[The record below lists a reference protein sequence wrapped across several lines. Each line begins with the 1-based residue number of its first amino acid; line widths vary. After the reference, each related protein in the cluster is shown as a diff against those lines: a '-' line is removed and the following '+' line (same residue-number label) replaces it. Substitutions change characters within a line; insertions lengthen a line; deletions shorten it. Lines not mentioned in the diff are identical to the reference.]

1 MVNEVDLVVR
11 ARNEAKKAI
20 DSVRDAV
27 TGLRDA
33 QDDLS
38 KSAEKSGGPLGRF
51 VDELTRLKSEAEG
64 IRSLGKVKD
73 SLEAIAAR
81 ASRTETAVNKTAKAL
96 HDLQIEAAQTAA
108 KTAQLK
114 TNLDAT
120 KQALD
125 RETEAFRK
133 LRKENTAANNE
144 LAKAERTLASLKS
157 QQAKTPSA
165 GLLTKIADQEKVLA
179 AAQAKQVDVAAR
191 FKDQAKAQTDAAS
204 ALKTLNSQI
213 SASAAEE
220 RRLSQAI
227 KTTTQQHLKN
237 QRARGAAN
245 EQLEKSNTIANEVK
259 STFGQLATNE
269 ELIAKAS
276 ADVAA
281 QMQRVNAAME
291 RQKQLDART
300 SQVQRGAPV
309 DLASEI
315 NKQINVVAQARR
327 ELESVKQ
334 ATADLIGATN
344 RVGPPTRQFAQDL
357 ENLNIRARQGEQA
370 LKTESEALR
379 QLEARMRAVNMERFS
394 QSVATSG
401 RQTRVLA
408 TDTRSTAQALAAGTS
423 SSNAFKNALTGIY
436 GEGRQALSLMQ
447 RLRGEILS
455 LTASYLGFQAAV
467 EGIRKVVDAFR
478 SLEAAQNRLGAVFG
492 QDLTRVGQEINFLRA
507 QAQRLGIEFSTL
519 SDEYSKF
526 AVATQAAGFAQE
538 STRKIFLAV
547 AEAARVNKLSN
558 EQLQGAFLALQQMAS
573 KGKVSAQ
580 ELQQQLGERLPGA
593 VTIFAQ
599 ALGISNAELIKM
611 QEEGRLL
618 ATEGNLLKFAEELN
632 RRFGPQLQASLQ
644 STTSEIGRFQNSLFN
659 AALQVAAGGFIES
672 FTNLLRTMNEFFAS
686 QEGTKFFL
694 ALGAALGRITDAVKL
709 AVQNFELLKAAAAA
723 LVALKLTGFIT
734 SLVGGLRQSALA
746 AREATGAQSALAAEM
761 TLASGAMARMQGSL
775 RALVLNYRLA
785 AVQMQATA
793 STSKIAIAAFAG
805 MQMGLGALRGALA
818 LAATGFRAL
827 WVAMGGLPGLVI
839 TAITF
844 ALGEWLTRVESATA
858 AIEEHKRILTAVNA
872 AYENVRGTTK
882 AWADEIK
889 GATLSQAL
897 ASAQKLR
904 EEYDKAIDSA
914 QSLALVA
921 KAAFGDF
928 PSGDSRRSQSE
939 QLVKLFDELRN
950 GSRTL
955 DQVTD
960 ALDKIALNPADA
972 QIGEIA
978 VQLLDMINA
987 SKDGEHNLTE
997 LNQALDQ
1004 ADAII
1009 RVFKKDVKETDA
1021 ALLGN
1026 AASAE
1031 KAAKSIEDKLSANLE
1046 AFNKIM
1052 GDAKKLVPELS
1063 DELERFGK
1071 IDALTKQY
1079 QAAAKLVTTMSQLK
1093 GLTDQFNKSVD
1104 AVNTEFGDKLSG
1116 SFVNKLIS
1124 IESGG
1129 KTSAVNPNSSAQGL
1143 GQFISSTWLRMFK
1156 QYFPDRAQG
1165 MTDAAILALRKDAD
1179 VSRSMI
1185 ELYAQENA
1193 KALQA
1198 SGHAVTEANLYLSH
1212 FLGSTGANKV
1222 LSASASTPISD
1233 ILPPNVID
1241 ANKRILEGKNAGEV
1255 VAWAQK
1261 LFGVTQA
1268 QADLQAKITKDV
1280 DQQIAKQKEYT
1291 EGAKQRVA
1299 ELEDELANNGK
1310 ISKEMAIQKALDEE
1324 RARAKE
1330 AGVEPDQKTLDTIR
1344 QATAAEWERNNALK
1358 ANKSEV
1364 QQANQALAYANA
1376 LATQRNA
1383 LAAQLKTA
1391 TAAGNTAVMSQ
1402 TQTEL
1407 DGVNTKLAEAIDKAR
1422 GMWQAIGGPQA
1433 DTAIAKL
1440 DALKTKT
1447 AAVSTQ
1453 MSYFG
1458 LNMQQIQSLVG
1469 SFADGFANAF
1479 AGFVTAVA
1487 QGENAMKALK
1497 TAFIQ
1502 FAANFLREIATMIIK
1517 QMILNALSGL
1527 GGPIGTAA
1535 KALSAGAGH
1544 SGGVVG
1550 ASAVGVGNMRKRV
1563 SPAIFAGAM
1572 EYHTGG
1578 IVGLRPDEMPI
1589 IAKRHEEMLT
1599 EEDPRHR
1606 NNGGLAGAGSGKE
1619 IAIKNIVTLDP
1630 EFGRSMMQS
1639 SDGEHAVMSHIKKNR
1654 AAIKQMIR

>member
-51 VDELTRLKSEAEG
+51 VDELTKLKSEAEG

-165 GLLTKIADQEKVLA
+165 GILTKIADQEKVLA

-227 KTTTQQHLKN
+227 ETTTQQHLKN

-327 ELESVKQ
+327 ELELVKQ
-334 ATADLIGATN
+334 ATADLIGTTN
-344 RVGPPTRQFAQDL
+344 RVGPPTRQFAQEL
-357 ENLNIRARQGEQA
+357 ENLNTRARQSEQA
-370 LKTESEALR
+370 LKNESEALR
-379 QLEARMRAVNMERFS
+379 QLETRMRAVNMDRFS

-423 SSNAFKNALTGIY
+423 HSNAFKTALTGIY

-455 LTASYLGFQAAV
+455 LTAAYFGFQAAV
-467 EGIRKVVDAFR
+467 QGISKVIDAFR

-858 AIEEHKRILTAVNA
+858 AIEEHKRILTTVNA
-872 AYENVRGTTK
+872 AYENIRGTTK

-889 GATLSQAL
+889 GATLSQAI

-904 EEYDKAIDSA
+904 EEYNKAIDSA

-921 KAAFGDF
+921 KAGFSDL
-928 PSGDSRRSQSE
+928 PSGDSRRAQAE
-939 QLVKLFDELRN
+939 QLVKLFDNLRA
-950 GSRTL
+950 GTSTL
-955 DQVTD
+955 DQVTA

-987 SKDGEHNLTE
+987 AKDGGHNLTE
-997 LNQALDQ
+997 LNQALNE
-1004 ADAII
+1004 AAAII
-1009 RVFKKDVKETDA
+1009 RVFKGDLKETDK
-1021 ALLGN
+1021 ALLGVE
-1026 AASAE
+1026 AS
-1031 KAAKSIEDKLSANLE
+1031 AAKSE
-1046 AFNKIM
+1046 
-1052 GDAKKLVPELS
+1052 
-1063 DELERFGK
+1063 
-1071 IDALTKQY
+1071 DALSK
-1079 QAAAKLVTTMSQLK
+1079 A
-1093 GLTDQFNKSVD
+1093 
-1104 AVNTEFGDKLSG
+1104 TE
-1116 SFVNKLIS
+1116 
-1124 IESGG
+1124 
-1129 KTSAVNPNSSAQGL
+1129 
-1143 GQFISSTWLRMFK
+1143 
-1156 QYFPDRAQG
+1156 
-1165 MTDAAILALRKDAD
+1165 
-1179 VSRSMI
+1179 
-1185 ELYAQENA
+1185 
-1193 KALQA
+1193 
-1198 SGHAVTEANLYLSH
+1198 
-1212 FLGSTGANKV
+1212 
-1222 LSASASTPISD
+1222 
-1233 ILPPNVID
+1233 
-1241 ANKRILEGKNAGEV
+1241 
-1255 VAWAQK
+1255 
-1261 LFGVTQA
+1261 
-1268 QADLQAKITKDV
+1268 
-1280 DQQIAKQKEYT
+1280 
-1291 EGAKQRVA
+1291 EGAKKFDEAIKEMQKSIPAMAEELKKLEAIKALEEQYQQALRFARSIGQVKQAVENFQNGMNALNTPLLSGDALQSTIQLLKDREGFQPTGKWDVNAFRAGYGSDTITLSDGSIHKITEGMRVTREDADRDLVRRIGEFQTVVKDQIGEDRFNSFNAQQQAVLTSIAYNYGDLASTGKLSTFREGSVSEIVAAIEDLKTDNNGVNSNRRQIEANIFGGGAVPAAADA
-1299 ELEDELANNGK
+1299 EQLARAAEAEKKKAAAAAEYRKEAGEADELLKDQLANNGE
-1310 ISKEMAIQKALDEE
+1310 ISKEMAIQKAVQEE
-1324 RARAKE
+1324 IDKATK
-1330 AGVEPDQKTLDTIR
+1330 AGTIADPEHLQR
-1344 QATAAEWERNNALK
+1344 IRDATAAEWERNNALK

-1572 EYHTGG
+1572 KYHGGG

-1589 IAKRHEEMLT
+1589 IAKRNEEMLT

-1606 NNGGLAGAGSGKE
+1606 NNGGLAGAGGGKE

-1639 SDGEHAVMSHIKKNR
+1639 SDGEHAVMSHIMKNR